1 MKRAEVINRNYLV
14 DHAEDIINNTDV
26 IFPYWL
32 WSGSHSET
40 TDGEFL
46 LNIFK
51 RIEQKQLYESGNWNI
66 FGRGDPWIGPGETW
80 EEAEDRIVR
89 EYCEA
94 TGHWDLFIW
103 NEVKE

>member
-1 MKRAEVINRNYLV
+1 MKRAVAINRNYLV
-14 DHAEDIINNTDV
+14 DYAEDIINNTDV
-26 IFPYWL
+26 VFPYGL
-32 WSGSHSET
+32 WQLSHSKS

-46 LNIFK
+46 LDIFK
-51 RIEQKQLYESGNWNI
+51 CIEKKQLYESGNWNI
-66 FGRGDPWIGPGETW
+66 FGRGDRWILPGETW

-103 NEVKE
+103 KDVKQ